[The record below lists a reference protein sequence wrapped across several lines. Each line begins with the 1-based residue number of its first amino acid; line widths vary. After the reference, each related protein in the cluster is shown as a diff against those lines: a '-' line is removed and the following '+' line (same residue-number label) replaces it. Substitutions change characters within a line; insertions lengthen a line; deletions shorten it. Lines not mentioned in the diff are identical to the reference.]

1 MGLIGLIR
9 KGRVI
14 MGFSMEEYE
23 VEAAPQRLLADL
35 KAGLAQQQKSI
46 PPKWFYD
53 DLGSK
58 LFEDI
63 TRLPE
68 YYPTEAERGILIANA
83 PAMVAATG
91 SNTLVELGAGISDK
105 TTALID
111 AMTEANGQLPWYVPF
126 DISADAIVTG
136 AERLEARYPGINI
149 HGITGDFDHHLGHIG
164 GEGRRMIALLGGT
177 IGNYPPEPRNELLQ
191 TIATTMKPED
201 SFLLGTDLVK
211 DPARLVAAY
220 DDSAGVTAEFNR
232 NVINVIAS
240 TLDLDVSVEQFAH
253 RAIWNPVEEWIEVY
267 LDALE
272 EVRFDLDGDEILIE
286 NGEAILTEISAK
298 FTMPR
303 LEQDLTDAG
312 LTLLDS
318 WTDGDF
324 MVSLSTRS

>member
-1 MGLIGLIR
+1 
-9 KGRVI
+9 
-14 MGFSMEEYE
+14 MEEYE
-23 VEAAPQRLLADL
+23 VEAAPERLLADL
-35 KAGLAQQQKSI
+35 KAGLSQDQKSI

-53 DLGSK
+53 EVGSK

-68 YYPTEAERGILIANA
+68 YYPTEAERGILLSNA
-83 PAMVAATG
+83 GAMVAATN

-111 AMTEANGQLPWYVPF
+111 AMIEANGQLPWYVPF

-136 AERLEARYPGINI
+136 AERLAARYPGINI
-149 HGITGDFDHHLGHIG
+149 HGIAGDFDLHLGHIG

-177 IGNYPPEPRNELLQ
+177 IGNYPPEPRQKLLR
-191 TIATTMKPED
+191 TIAGTMKPED

-232 NVINVIAS
+232 NVINVIAA
-240 TLDLDVSVEQFAH
+240 TLGIDISAEQFAH
-253 RAIWNPVEEWIEVY
+253 RAIWNPDEEWIEIY

-272 EVRFDLDGDEILIE
+272 NVQFDLDGQEVRIDK
-286 NGEAILTEISAK
+286 GEAVLTEISAK
-298 FTMPR
+298 FTVAR
-303 LEQDLTDAG
+303 LEQNLADAG
-312 LTLLDS
+312 MQLAET

-324 MVSLSTRS
+324 MVSLSTAG